1 MHLKFINEIP
11 NVAKVYPMERS
22 KDVSFPWVRRMRDDY
37 SAVAKQPN
45 YKTQSNVHAARCPGI
60 FHLLRHGWI
69 MRTWSD
75 IAITTNG
82 DGISFEWRSP
92 NKWDNPLM
100 DWVHEQNYSKFMDN
114 WPDQSLKH
122 LLKFNTGWRCEVP
135 KGYYLLEMPI
145 PYQDDWRFEVMPG
158 TFIREYGA
166 AAMNP
171 FIRWN
176 VKEGTELIPAG
187 TPLSQYIL
195 VPREEISFSCEEYDP
210 KVHDVG
216 LLDFI
221 KKGKFVND
229 MGFVK
234 KFFGD

>member
-1 MHLKFINEIP
+1 
-11 NVAKVYPMERS
+11 
-22 KDVSFPWVRRMRDDY
+22 
-37 SAVAKQPN
+37 
-45 YKTQSNVHAARCPGI
+45 
-60 FHLLRHGWI
+60 
-69 MRTWSD
+69 
-75 IAITTNG
+75 
-82 DGISFEWRSP
+82 
-92 NKWDNPLM
+92 
-100 DWVHEQNYSKFMDN
+100 
-114 WPDQSLKH
+114 
-122 LLKFNTGWRCEVP
+122 
-135 KGYYLLEMPI
+135 
-145 PYQDDWRFEVMPG
+145 MPG

-187 TPLSQYIL
+187 TPLAQYIL